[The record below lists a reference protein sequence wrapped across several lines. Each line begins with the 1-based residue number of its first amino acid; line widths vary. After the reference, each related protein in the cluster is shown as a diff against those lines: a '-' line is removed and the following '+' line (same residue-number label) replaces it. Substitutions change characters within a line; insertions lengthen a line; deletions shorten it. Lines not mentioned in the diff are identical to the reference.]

1 MGEEA
6 QILLVR
12 GRLSTALGLAIILLA
27 APACKPLGSDK
38 TVDAAEYDA
47 FWLWAGVKPQP
58 VLETA
63 RAVYILEGEIR
74 ASGEPHLISLRPA
87 VPNVQHAEI
96 WMVVRVETLDWNER
110 TYKQL
115 LDSLERWTARSN
127 VKGVQIDFDARTKH
141 LDKYAAFLR
150 DLRRRLPRHYWLS
163 ITGLLDWSANGH
175 PQQLDQLA
183 GVVDEIVLQTYQ
195 GRKTIPGYRAY
206 LTKLDA
212 MNMSYRVGLVQ
223 GGEWDPPAS
232 LASDPDFKG
241 YVVFLLNPRGAK

>member
-12 GRLSTALGLAIILLA
+12 GRLSKGLCLAILIFA

-47 FWLWAGVKPQP
+47 FWLWAGVKPQGI
-58 VLETA
+58 LETA

-74 ASGEPHLISLRPA
+74 ASGEPRLISLRPA
-87 VPNVQHAEI
+87 VPSVKHADI
-96 WMVVRVETLDWNER
+96 WMAVRVETLDWNEG

-115 LDSLERWTARSN
+115 VGSLERWAARSN

-141 LDKYAAFLR
+141 LDKYATFLR
-150 DLRRRLPRHYWLS
+150 DLRRRIPQRYWLS

-206 LTKLDA
+206 LTRLEA
-212 MNMSYRVGLVQ
+212 MNMSYRIGLVQ

-241 YVVFLLNPRGAK
+241 YVVFLVNPAAPK